1 MTNLDIHSL
10 FPAQVDP
17 VQLVVQRRERLV
29 QEMQAAGADVLALAD
44 SMNVEYATGLAR
56 PENTGDVVVMSATG
70 VVFSSPLESATPE
83 GWAGRVAAL
92 VGELALPKTGRLLV
106 DHATDERLAALARK
120 LPRWRVESGD
130 QATTLLLRAQLTKTA
145 LELECI
151 RRSQR
156 IVGLAMDAAREALV
170 PGVTPEDLDRVV
182 DDTLRQAD
190 ASGEVVTVAEEPD
203 PTARTTWHTID
214 SAFGEN
220 GPTFPIPFRLP
231 RAFSSGDMVWVD
243 GSVRYRGYCSDYG
256 RTWLVGQDNGPN
268 ARQTESYKRWR
279 EVTGRIAEGLRA
291 GRTLSEVDRVARA
304 SAERQPWLKH
314 LFYGHG
320 IGLSVPELPLLGTD
334 PEVRSAWLTQQ
345 GIQGGPVRALAA
357 LKALG
362 GADKF
367 VLKPGMV
374 VVLEPIVWDAVSGY
388 RGEDTFIVTDGA
400 PEQVSDWSYAP
411 FE

>member
-1 MTNLDIHSL
+1 MTNPDINSL

-17 VQLVVQRRERLV
+17 EQLVVQRRGRLV
-29 QEMQAAGADVLALAD
+29 QEMQAAGADVFVLAD
-44 SMNVEYATGLAR
+44 PMNVEYATGLVR
-56 PENTGDVVVMSATG
+56 PENIGHVGLVSAAG
-70 VVFSSPLESATPE
+70 VAFSSPLGSVTRE
-83 GWAGRVAAL
+83 GWAERVAAL
-92 VGELALPKTGRLLV
+92 VGELGPPATGRLLV
-106 DHATDERLAALARK
+106 DHVTDEHLAALAQK
-120 LPRWRVESGD
+120 LPRWRVVSGD
-130 QATTLLLRAQLTKTA
+130 QATTVLLGSQLTKTP

-156 IVGLAMDAAREALV
+156 VVGLAMDAARGALA

-182 DDTLRQAD
+182 DDTLRQVD
-190 ASGEVVTVAEEPD
+190 GSGEVVTVAEEPD

-220 GPTFPIPFRLP
+220 GPTFPIPFRLS
-231 RAFSSGDMVWVD
+231 RAFNSGDMVWVD

-268 ARQTESYKRWR
+268 AHQTESCKRWR
-279 EVTGRIAEGLRA
+279 EVTGRIAESLRA
-291 GRTLSEVDRVARA
+291 GKTLSDVGRVARA

-320 IGLSVPELPLLGTD
+320 MGLSVPELPLLGTD
-334 PEVRSAWLTQQ
+334 PEVRSAWLAQQ
-345 GIQGGPVRALAA
+345 GIQGGPVRAMAA
-357 LKALG
+357 FKALG
-362 GADKF
+362 GTDKF

-374 VVLEPIVWDAVSGY
+374 IVLEPVVWDIFSGY
-388 RGEDTFIVTDGA
+388 RAEDTFIVTDGE
-400 PEQVSDWSYAP
+400 PERISDWSYAP